1 MNTKP
6 SNARWA
12 IPLALLILMLFALFG
27 FGLDIDGA
35 GAGFWLLVAIPTL
48 ILCGLIVW
56 GITSRASAQPPA
68 KHQPGWYPDPQNP
81 QNLRWHDGTTWT
93 GHTTQ
98 NAG

>member
-12 IPLALLILMLFALFG
+12 IPLALLILMLLALFG

-35 GAGFWLLVAIPTL
+35 GAGFWLLVAIPTF

-56 GITSRASAQPPA
+56 GITSRTTAPTA
-68 KHQPGWYPDPQNP
+68 QPGWYPDHQNP
-81 QNLRWHDGTTWT
+81 TYMRWHDGNQWT
-93 GHTTQ
+93 HHTQ
-98 NAG
+98 QRS

>member
-1 MNTKP
+1 MNAKP

-56 GITSRASAQPPA
+56 GITSRQSALA
-68 KHQPGWYPDPQNP
+68 AQPGWYPDHQNP
-81 QNLRWHDGTTWT
+81 NFMRWHDGNQWT
-93 GHTTQ
+93 HHTQ
-98 NAG
+98 QRS